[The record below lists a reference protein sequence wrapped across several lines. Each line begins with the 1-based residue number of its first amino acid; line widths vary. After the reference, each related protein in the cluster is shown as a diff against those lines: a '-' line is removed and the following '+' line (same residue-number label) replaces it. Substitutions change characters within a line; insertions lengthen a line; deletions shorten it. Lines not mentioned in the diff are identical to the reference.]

1 MKKVIAWLKESN
13 RFKHLAGGIF
23 IGLLSYDYACSLF
36 ASVVAASC
44 LEYKDKAYGGKWD
57 WIDYGL
63 TVVGAL
69 VGTFIR
75 FIIKAL
81 LQWIGA

>member
-13 RFKHLAGGIF
+13 RIKHLAGGVF
-23 IGLLSYDYACSLF
+23 IGLLANDYSHSLF
-36 ASVVAASC
+36 GSVIAAAC
-44 LEYKDKAYGGKWD
+44 LEYKDRAYGGKWD

-63 TVVGAL
+63 TVLGSF

-75 FIIKAL
+75 YVLRAIFN
-81 LQWIGA
+81 